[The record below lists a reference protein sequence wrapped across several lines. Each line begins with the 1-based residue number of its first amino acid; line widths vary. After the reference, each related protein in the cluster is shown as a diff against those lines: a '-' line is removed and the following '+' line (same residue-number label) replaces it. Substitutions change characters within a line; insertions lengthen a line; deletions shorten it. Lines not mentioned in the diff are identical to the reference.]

1 MQSIGKYIRIEKP
14 EILNKTPF
22 ILEPERVLV
31 AKVLDV
37 SPDVKVPQMNNVI
50 FWRGRQIFTK
60 CEYVI
65 SIENILMYN

>member
-60 CEYVI
+60 GEYVI

>member
-1 MQSIGKYIRIEKP
+1 MQPLGQYIRISKP
-14 EILNKTPF
+14 EVLNKSYF
-22 ILEPERVLV
+22 ILEPERVQV

-60 CEYVI
+60 GEYVI